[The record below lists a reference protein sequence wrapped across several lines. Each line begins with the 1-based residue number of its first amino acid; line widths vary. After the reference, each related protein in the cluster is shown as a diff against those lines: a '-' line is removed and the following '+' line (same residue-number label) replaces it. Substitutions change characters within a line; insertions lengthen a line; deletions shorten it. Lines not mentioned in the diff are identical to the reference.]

1 MMFRHT
7 ERSSCIIDQHMPL
20 VILKMMMTHVLLF
33 GTEVCGFV
41 CCNSRTM
48 NTVHFEPTV
57 ILFAKEDTNTPDMS
71 SSKESLQKLEYDWEW
86 DGNPIEGAHDS
97 EFDDGSGSMD
107 DMFVPS
113 SAFMSMA
120 TSVTSPAL
128 SVIGTGDSSSNFDQ
142 KQNAGK
148 LHLSEDDDFD
158 LEEIGGDP
166 GFLDDDDTGGGDDDK
181 TFESMQFDKEM
192 DDDLFWDGLVDED
205 AHLDFD

>member
-1 MMFRHT
+1 
-7 ERSSCIIDQHMPL
+7 MPL
-20 VILKMMMTHVLLF
+20 VILMMMMMTHVLLF
-33 GTEVCGFV
+33 STEVCGFV
-41 CCNSRTM
+41 CCNSLTM
-48 NTVHFEPTV
+48 NTVHFEPTI
-57 ILFAKEDTNTPDMS
+57 ILFAKDDTNTPDMS
-71 SSKESLQKLEYDWEW
+71 SSKESLQKLENDWEW

-107 DMFVPS
+107 DIFMPS
-113 SAFMSMA
+113 AAFMSMA
-120 TSVTSPAL
+120 TSVISPAL
-128 SVIGTGDSSSNFDQ
+128 SVIGTGGSSSSNFDQ

-148 LHLSEDDDFD
+148 LHLLEDDDFD

-166 GFLDDDDTGGGDDDK
+166 GFLDDDDTGADGDK

>member
-1 MMFRHT
+1 MFRHA

-20 VILKMMMTHVLLF
+20 VILMMMTHVLLF
-33 GTEVCGFV
+33 STEVCGFV
-41 CCNSRTM
+41 CCNSRKM
-48 NTVHFEPTV
+48 STVHFKPTI
-57 ILFAKEDTNTPDMS
+57 ILFAKEDTSTPDMS
-71 SSKESLQKLEYDWEW
+71 SSNKEYVQKLEDDWEW

-107 DMFVPS
+107 DVFMPS
-113 SAFMSMA
+113 AAFMSMA
-120 TSVTSPAL
+120 TSVTSAL
-128 SVIGTGDSSSNFDQ
+128 SVIDIGTGGSSSNFDQ

-148 LHLSEDDDFD
+148 LHLLEDDDFD

-166 GFLDDDDTGGGDDDK
+166 GFLDDNDTGADGDK

>member
-1 MMFRHT
+1 
-7 ERSSCIIDQHMPL
+7 
-20 VILKMMMTHVLLF
+20 
-33 GTEVCGFV
+33 
-41 CCNSRTM
+41 M
-48 NTVHFEPTV
+48 NTVHFEPRV

-71 SSKESLQKLEYDWEW
+71 RSKESLQKLEDEWIW

-97 EFDDGSGSMD
+97 EFDDDSGSMD
-107 DMFVPS
+107 DVFMPS
-113 SAFMSMA
+113 STFMSMA
-120 TSVTSPAL
+120 TSSPAL
-128 SVIGTGDSSSNFDQ
+128 SVIGTGGSSSKFDQ

-166 GFLDDDDTGGGDDDK
+166 GFLDDDDTGGDDEK
-181 TFESMQFDKEM
+181 PFESMQFDKEM

>member
-1 MMFRHT
+1 MIFWHT
-7 ERSSCIIDQHMPL
+7 ERSSCIIDLPL

-33 GTEVCGFV
+33 STEVYGFV
-41 CCNSRTM
+41 CCTSRTM
-48 NTVHFEPTV
+48 NTVHFEPRF
-57 ILFAKEDTNTPDMS
+57 ILFAKEDTNTPAMS
-71 SSKESLQKLEYDWEW
+71 SSKESLQKLEDDWEW

-107 DMFVPS
+107 DVFMPS

-128 SVIGTGDSSSNFDQ
+128 SVIGAGAGDSSSNFDQ

-166 GFLDDDDTGGGDDDK
+166 GFLDDDDTGGNDK
-181 TFESMQFDKEM
+181 KPFESMQFDKEM

>member
-1 MMFRHT
+1 MLFRHA

-20 VILKMMMTHVLLF
+20 VILLMTHVLLF
-33 GTEVCGFV
+33 STEVCGFV

-48 NTVHFEPTV
+48 NTVHFGPT
-57 ILFAKEDTNTPDMS
+57 ITLFAKEDQNTPDMS
-71 SSKESLQKLEYDWEW
+71 SSKEESLQKLEDDWEW

-107 DMFVPS
+107 DVFMPS
-113 SAFMSMA
+113 AAFMSMA

-128 SVIGTGDSSSNFDQ
+128 SVIGTGGSSNFDQ
-142 KQNAGK
+142 KQNSGK
-148 LHLSEDDDFD
+148 LHLSQDDDFD

-166 GFLDDDDTGGGDDDK
+166 GFLDDDDTDGNDDK
-181 TFESMQFDKEM
+181 TFESLQFDKEM

>member
-1 MMFRHT
+1 
-7 ERSSCIIDQHMPL
+7 
-20 VILKMMMTHVLLF
+20 
-33 GTEVCGFV
+33 
-41 CCNSRTM
+41 
-48 NTVHFEPTV
+48 
-57 ILFAKEDTNTPDMS
+57 MS
-71 SSKESLQKLEYDWEW
+71 SSKESLQKLEDDWEW

-107 DMFVPS
+107 DVFMPS
-113 SAFMSMA
+113 AAFMSMA
-120 TSVTSPAL
+120 TSVASPAL
-128 SVIGTGDSSSNFDQ
+128 SVIGTGTGGSSSNFNQ

-166 GFLDDDDTGGGDDDK
+166 GFLDDDDTGGNDEK
-181 TFESMQFDKEM
+181 PFESMQFDKEM

>member
-1 MMFRHT
+1 MGRQSYRGSSRFRIWWWQRKHGWYVCAIVCVH
-7 ERSSCIIDQHMPL
+7 EYGDFSS
-20 VILKMMMTHVLLF
+20 
-33 GTEVCGFV
+33 
-41 CCNSRTM
+41 
-48 NTVHFEPTV
+48 
-57 ILFAKEDTNTPDMS
+57 
-71 SSKESLQKLEYDWEW
+71 
-86 DGNPIEGAHDS
+86 
-97 EFDDGSGSMD
+97 
-107 DMFVPS
+107 
-113 SAFMSMA
+113 
-120 TSVTSPAL
+120 SPAL

-205 AHLDFD
+205 AHLDFDWYRDEVGIGSNCM

>member
-1 MMFRHT
+1 MLFRHA
-7 ERSSCIIDQHMPL
+7 EHSSCILDQHMPL
-20 VILKMMMTHVLLF
+20 VILLMTHVLLF
-33 GTEVCGFV
+33 STEVCGFV

-48 NTVHFEPTV
+48 NTVHFGPAV

-71 SSKESLQKLEYDWEW
+71 SSKESLQKLEDDWEW

-107 DMFVPS
+107 DVFMSS

-128 SVIGTGDSSSNFDQ
+128 SVIGTGGSSNFDQ

-148 LHLSEDDDFD
+148 IHLSEDDDFD

-166 GFLDDDDTGGGDDDK
+166 GFLDEDDTGAGGDK

>member
-1 MMFRHT
+1 MFRHA
-7 ERSSCIIDQHMPL
+7 ERSSCIIDQRMPL
-20 VILKMMMTHVLLF
+20 VILMMMMTHVLLF
-33 GTEVCGFV
+33 STEVCGFV
-41 CCNSRTM
+41 CNSRKT
-48 NTVHFEPTV
+48 NTVHFKPTI

-71 SSKESLQKLEYDWEW
+71 SSNKESVQKLEDDWEW

-107 DMFVPS
+107 NVFMPS
-113 SAFMSMA
+113 AAFMSMA
-120 TSVTSPAL
+120 TSVSPAL
-128 SVIGTGDSSSNFDQ
+128 SVIGTGGSSSNFDQ
-142 KQNAGK
+142 KQNSGK
-148 LHLSEDDDFD
+148 LHLLEDDDFD

-166 GFLDDDDTGGGDDDK
+166 GFLDDDDTGGNDDK